1 MTILNNRK
9 VRFGVIGCRLGE
21 GHIQSALRDPA
32 MELKAICDVDVER
45 IENLVKTYGIER
57 RNCYTDY
64 KQLIE
69 REDIDA
75 VVVAT
80 PDMLHEEQAVAA
92 MKAGKHVLCEKPMAL
107 SLDECKRMIQAS
119 QDTGKK
125 LMIGQVVRYTPGA
138 VLAKKLIEDGEIGEL
153 FYVESEYAHDYM
165 NARGAGDWR
174 VDPRRH
180 PFIGGGCHAVDLLRW
195 IAGNPYEVFAYAN
208 HKILKSWPVDDCTV
222 SIIKFPNNVIGKV
235 FVSIGCK
242 RKYTMRTVLY
252 GDKGTIILDT
262 LLPYISIFRDTVPDP
277 IYGNVPQTAQ
287 TIEVRLDVPVNSHNI
302 PAEME
307 EFADILLN
315 DKEVLTDGIQGASTV
330 SACVAVVQSTHTG
343 EKVCPIYDFGN

>member
-1 MTILNNRK
+1 MSMLKNGK
-9 VRFGVIGCRLGE
+9 VSFGVIGCRLGRD
-21 GHIQSALRDPA
+21 HIKSAILNPA
-32 MELKAICDVDVER
+32 MELKAICDIDTER
-45 IENLVKTYGIER
+45 LGNLAKAYSFEPQ
-57 RNCYTDY
+57 NCYTDY
-64 KQLIE
+64 KKVIE
-69 REDIDA
+69 RDDIDA

-80 PDMLHEEQAVAA
+80 PDTLHEEQAVAA

-107 SLDECKRMIQAS
+107 SLEECKRMIQAS
-119 QDTGKK
+119 KDTGKK

-153 FYVESEYAHDYM
+153 FYVESEYAHDYSK
-165 NARGAGDWR
+165 AKGAGDWR

-195 IAGNPYEVFAYAN
+195 IAGNPYEVFAYSN
-208 HKILKSWPVDDCTV
+208 HKVLKSWPVDDCTV
-222 SIIKFPNNVIGKV
+222 SLMKFPNDVIGKV

-242 RKYTMRTVLY
+242 RRYTMRTVLY

-262 LLPYISIFRDTVPDP
+262 LLPYISIFRDTLPDP
-277 IYGNVPQTAQ
+277 IYGNVSQAAQ

-315 DKEVLTDGIQGASTV
+315 DKEVLTNGIQGASTV
-330 SACVAVVQSTHTG
+330 SACIAAVQSAHTG
-343 EKVCPIYDFGN
+343 ERVFPLYDFNK

>member
-1 MTILNNRK
+1 MSILKNGK
-9 VRFGVIGCRLGE
+9 VGFGVIGCRLGRE
-21 GHIQSALRDPA
+21 HIESALLNPA
-32 MELKAICDVDVER
+32 MELNAICDIDKQRMESLAK
-45 IENLVKTYGIER
+45 IHGIDEK
-57 RNCYTDY
+57 NCYTDY
-64 KQLIE
+64 LKLIE
-69 REDIDA
+69 RDDIDA

-107 SLDECKRMIQAS
+107 SIDECKRMIQAS
-119 QDTGKK
+119 KDTGKK

-138 VLAKKLIEDGEIGEL
+138 VLAKKLIDDGEIGEL
-153 FYVESEYAHDYM
+153 FYVESEYAHDYLK
-165 NARGAGDWR
+165 ARGAGDWR

-208 HKILKSWPVDDCTV
+208 HKVLKSWPVDDCTV
-222 SIIKFPNNVIGKV
+222 SIMKFPNNVIGKV

-242 RKYTMRTVLY
+242 RRYTMRTVLY
-252 GDKGTIILDT
+252 GDRGTIILDT
-262 LLPYISIFRDTVPDP
+262 LLPYITIFRDTLPDP

-287 TIEVRLDVPVNSHNI
+287 TIPVQLDVPVITHNI
-302 PAEME
+302 SAEME

-315 DKEVLTDGIQGASTV
+315 GKEVLTDGIQGASTV
-330 SACVAVVQSTHTG
+330 SACIAVVQSANTG
-343 EKVCPIYDFGN
+343 EKAFPVYDFSK